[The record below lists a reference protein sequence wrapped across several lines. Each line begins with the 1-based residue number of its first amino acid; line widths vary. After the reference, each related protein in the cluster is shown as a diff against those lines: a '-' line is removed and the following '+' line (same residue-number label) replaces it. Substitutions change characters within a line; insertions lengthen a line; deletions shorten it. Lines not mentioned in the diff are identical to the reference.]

1 MKINSFL
8 LTLFLSMISPIFS
21 IKDNARDLF
30 TATEEMQKANYF
42 TFVMLI
48 KMSPP
53 DTRLEENITFLM
65 PNDRMLANMT
75 LREGYV
81 SDFLLRHSI
90 PSPLLF
96 DILKQFP
103 SGTIVPSLLPNCTL
117 RISNNGRR
125 NFGFN
130 NVKIISPNI
139 CMAGSSI
146 RCHGIDG
153 VLAET
158 CTLENN
164 YSVPILPS
172 PCPNNNT
179 NISCNASPPTPPP
192 FSPPTPSIGDK
203 LNPPIW
209 MAPIPAI
216 TNIEPHKSGSPRW
229 FYYDAYFICVACL
242 MLSSIRMYL

>member
-1 MKINSFL
+1 MKINIVL
-8 LTLFLSMISPIFS
+8 LTLFLLITLISPIFP

-30 TATEEMQKANYF
+30 RATEEMQKANYF

-53 DTRLEENITFLM
+53 DTKLEGNVTFLM

-75 LREGYV
+75 LQEGYV
-81 SDFLLRHSI
+81 SNFLLRHSI

-96 DILKQFP
+96 DTLKQFP
-103 SGTIVPSLLPNCTL
+103 TGTTVPSLLPNCIL

-125 NFGFN
+125 NFVIN
-130 NVKIISPNI
+130 NVKIISPNL
-139 CMAGSSI
+139 CVAGSSI

-153 VLAET
+153 VLEEA
-158 CTLENN
+158 CSLGNN
-164 YSVPILPS
+164 YSAPILPS

-179 NISCNASPPTPPP
+179 DISCNVSPS
-192 FSPPTPSIGDK
+192 FSPPSPSIGDK

-209 MAPIPAI
+209 IAPSSTI
-216 TNIEPHKSGSPRW
+216 TNTEPHKSGSPQW
-229 FYYDAYFICVACL
+229 FFYDASFICVACL
-242 MLSSIRMYL
+242 ILSFIQMHL